1 VKYLLDTDVVSQY
14 AKNRPDPRV
23 DAWIERTDD
32 SDLYLSAFTLAELS
46 FEIHSLAPGKKRARL
61 EGWLEDDLYMQ
72 FFNRI
77 IFFDLDIVARYGS
90 LMARATQAGF
100 SPGVMD
106 TLIAAAALANGMLV
120 ATLNRKDFER
130 LGVELVE
137 F

>member
-1 VKYLLDTDVVSQY
+1 MKYLLDTDVVSQY
-14 AKNRPDPRV
+14 AKSRPDHRV

-32 SDLYLSAFTLAELS
+32 RELYLSAFTLAELS
-46 FEIHSLAPGKKRARL
+46 FGIHSLAPGKKRTKL

-90 LMARATQAGF
+90 LMAKAKQSGF

-106 TLIAAAALANGMLV
+106 TLIAATALANGMLI